1 MRGEVKLAGMKGDET
16 CPDVILCGLYD
27 TKTVHIISTVV
38 ENFKWTPIKKKFYSK
53 IEKKTV
59 DITFHSLNVIHIYN
73 FGMESVN
80 VVDQLRMQ

>member
-1 MRGEVKLAGMKGDET
+1 MKGDET

-27 TKTVHIISTVV
+27 KKTVHIISTVV
-38 ENFKWTPIKKKFYSK
+38 ENFKWTPIKKKLYSK

-80 VVDQLRMQ
+80 VVDQLRMK